1 MFEFAF
7 EGALLAFIVNG
18 DRFELLALLPRRKPR
33 TDRTVQPP
41 CLNLTSSRLLR
52 FACPLWRLAWISV
65 SSGLGRPST
74 LIGRK
79 AAGCQRILL
88 FWLWGLMAIPISCQ
102 TSLPRNT
109 IGDMR
114 QRMMRHEVR
123 YESGVDYSYSP
134 ANCIFSTRGP
144 MSRRESEGESTR
156 WLRIMTLS
164 NMTPRITFEG
174 VFFCSH
180 PYIRI

>member
-1 MFEFAF
+1 MVINRNVGWPNLNLG
-7 EGALLAFIVNG
+7 GALTKSG
-18 DRFELLALLPRRKPR
+18 DRWVDAKCR
-33 TDRTVQPP
+33 
-41 CLNLTSSRLLR
+41 
-52 FACPLWRLAWISV
+52 
-65 SSGLGRPST
+65 
-74 LIGRK
+74 
-79 AAGCQRILL
+79 CQRILL
-88 FWLWGLMAIPISCQ
+88 SWLWGLMAIPISCQ

-156 WLRIMTLS
+156 WLQIMTLS

-180 PYIRI
+180 PYILIWLAIRLPLSA